1 MLSFDV
7 EGESLQPRVVFRK
20 QQQLLVVVAVVLLLL
35 LSWDLVSKAVM
46 VRPVEA
52 WSPHVNLCVRF
63 DPRLQTCLPFS

>member
-20 QQQLLVVVAVVLLLL
+20 QQLLVVVLLLL